1 MWKAKAAVFHNISG
15 DKINDYC
22 NDCVSVWFLV
32 SIKEMEKEKFSLQ
45 SDSDNYSDQV
55 NDLNPVSVTLYSAA
69 LV

>member
-1 MWKAKAAVFHNISG
+1 MWKAKAAVFHYISG

-22 NDCVSVWFLV
+22 NDCVSLWFLV